1 MSYQSNIKHHIFF
14 VMGTTCSGK
23 STFLNL
29 AQEKLL
35 GEDVVGLVEVG
46 KMMRAKYPPE
56 HFAGQA
62 SPEHTRHEA
71 WEMCE
76 SSVFELAGYGKRVIL
91 VDGQPRD
98 AEQVH
103 LCRSRFN
110 FPEFETHYILIDAA
124 FAIREHRARRDRSGS
139 DLEALAIPRLEN
151 DMKTYFTVLVE
162 LLKHNERI
170 QIFDTSCSMEED
182 LDSIEKN
189 VSPIADY
196 IKKVVGI

>member
-1 MSYQSNIKHHIFF
+1 MSTSPIKHHIFF
-14 VMGTTCSGK
+14 IMGTTCSGK
-23 STFLNL
+23 STFLRM

-35 GEDVVGLVEVG
+35 GEDLVGLVEVG

-71 WEMCE
+71 WQMCE
-76 SSVFELAGYGKRVIL
+76 DTVFELAGYGKRIIL

-98 AEQVH
+98 PEQVH

-110 FPEFETHYILIDAA
+110 FPEFETHFVLIDASLSV
-124 FAIREHRARRDRSGS
+124 REHRARRDRSGS
-139 DLEALAIPRLEN
+139 DLETLAIPRLTH
-151 DMKTYFTVLVE
+151 DMQTYFSVLVE

-182 LDSIEKN
+182 LQSIEKN
-189 VSPIADY
+189 VWPIAKY
-196 IKKVVGI
+196 IKQVAGV